1 MGTVGALE
9 VYCRNL
15 KGVTKN
21 GVVLH
26 EGSDYTYDAHA
37 RKLNVP
43 FKGATTLVIQG
54 ASGIFGQ

>member
-1 MGTVGALE
+1 